1 MNNILFWEEIQT
13 EAAKHER
20 KLDPFMIAA
29 IVFAESNFN
38 PNAVS
43 PCGAVG
49 LMQLM
54 PGTDKWL
61 DGDIDGKDPV
71 GNLDNGCQFLA
82 QLRHWVE
89 KNYPYGEI
97 LNQPWDEGWKLVW
110 ACYNWGMGN
119 IEKMMKKSREENG
132 NIKGLL
138 FECWEKYVPRE
149 TSAYVVKIAKRWQE
163 YITGAT

>member
-1 MNNILFWEEIQT
+1 MIPFIKEIT
-13 EAAKHER
+13 EAAVKYS
-20 KLDPFMIAA
+20 LDPLMVAA
-29 IVFAESNFN
+29 VVKAESAFD

-54 PGTDKWL
+54 PATDKWI

-71 GNLDNGCQFLA
+71 GNLDTGCRKES
-82 QLRHWVE
+82 QLRAWVE
-89 KNYPYGEI
+89 QNYPYGLL

-119 IEKMMKKSREENG
+119 VLKMMKKCRQENG
-132 NIKGLL
+132 DIKGLL
-138 FECWEKYVPRE
+138 FEVWMRYVPKE
-149 TSAYVVKIAKRWQE
+149 TSDYVQKIERFWREFIAAR
-163 YITGAT
+163 